1 MLSVSFF
8 FASVLHRKV
17 DRIMDQEI
25 SDIVSLLWNRGETEE
40 EQAVRDINFRWN
52 DLHTVEH
59 LEEIR
64 ENLDVLENKSLYVLE
79 KIQRMRE
86 YVDAE
91 EEKMRVQEG
100 ELRVCNVKNLVAVD
114 RSTERTRLG

>member
-1 MLSVSFF
+1 
-8 FASVLHRKV
+8 
-17 DRIMDQEI
+17 MDQEI
-25 SDIVSLLWNRGETEE
+25 SDIVSLVWNRGETEE